1 MSVSL
6 SFVLHLHPNDVII
19 LQTILSD
26 NPPKDIA
33 SLIMPAPPSPRRV
46 LPLSVILYL
55 DQDGGAETLQVLE
68 QERKVEV
75 YSNSKGS
82 ASDFILNGLNWLK
95 NNTGQTKALWFRI
108 SQCVTHRSFLVST
121 TIFSSATDI

>member
-6 SFVLHLHPNDVII
+6 SFVLHRHPNDIII

-33 SLIMPAPPSPRRV
+33 SLIMPAPPSPRQV

-68 QERKVEV
+68 KERKVEV
-75 YSNSKGS
+75 YNSKES
-82 ASDFILNGLNWLK
+82 PSDFILNGLNWLK

-121 TIFSSATDI
+121 TILSSVTDI